1 MASAE
6 PQARN
11 TTLNTQASARSLIP
25 RRHRINQ
32 SATEEQQDGTAPV
45 PPEVQPN
52 TEGAAKLEG
61 FRLYAVAIGVFF
73 GSLMMSMDI
82 SIIGTVS
89 AGPYHVF
96 IAI

>member
-6 PQARN
+6 SQTRN
-11 TTLNTQASARSLIP
+11 NATLNTQPSTRSLIP
-25 RRHRINQ
+25 HRTTHPADVAQ
-32 SATEEQQDGTAPV
+32 EDRV
-45 PPEVQPN
+45 PEIPPDVQPN
-52 TEGAAKLEG
+52 AEGAAKLEG

-89 AGPYHVF
+89 TGSYR
-96 IAI
+96 IMIEI

>member
-6 PQARN
+6 PQTRN
-11 TTLNTQASARSLIP
+11 NAALNTQPFTRSLI
-25 RRHRINQ
+25 HRTAH
-32 SATEEQQDGTAPV
+32 SAVVAEEDGVAEI
-45 PPEVQPN
+45 PPDVQPN
-52 TEGAAKLEG
+52 AEGAAQLEG

-89 AGPYHVF
+89 TDSFRIMVEM
-96 IAI
+96 

>member
-6 PQARN
+6 PQTRN
-11 TTLNTQASARSLIP
+11 NPTLNTQPFTRSLIP
-25 RRHRINQ
+25 HRTAH
-32 SATEEQQDGTAPV
+32 SAVVAEEGGVAEI
-45 PPEVQPN
+45 PPDVQPN
-52 TEGAAKLEG
+52 AEGAAKLEG

-89 AGPYHVF
+89 TDSFRIMVEM
-96 IAI
+96 